1 MNFLKYVTYAAAGVM
16 LMTSCNKGGNP
27 TAANPGG
34 ISTKTGLEYNEEEGF
49 QVADFEALQ
58 EGPGL
63 IFIEGGRTTLGSSE
77 EDIAMTRDNVERTVT
92 VASFFMDETEVANV
106 HWLEYL
112 MYVKRDSSEEFYRS
126 ALPDT
131 TVWKRELSFNDPYEQ
146 YYLRYPGFRF
156 YPVVGVSWEQANDY
170 CVWRTVKVNEMM
182 SKTGG
187 TSGGGFKL
195 FGKKKGGATEP
206 QAEGGNASIESGL
219 RLPNYRLPTEAEWE
233 YAAQA
238 MIGTQLD
245 EDENQNNKR
254 LYPWDGHQTRNPY
267 GKRQGQ
273 FLANFKRG
281 RGDYAGIAGS
291 LNDGAMI
298 TEYIYSYPPNDFGL
312 YNMAGNVNEWVMDVY
327 RPLSFQDME
336 DLNPVRRGGGI
347 SDPATNYQS
356 GAEGSFQSLITDEVR
371 VYKGGSWKDVA
382 YWLSPGTR
390 RFMAQDSATATIGFR
405 CAMINTGSN
414 R

>member
-1 MNFLKYVTYAAAGVM
+1 M
-16 LMTSCNKGGNP
+16 LMSSCNKGGNP

-34 ISTKTGLEYNEEEGF
+34 ISSKTGLEYNEEEGF

-170 CVWRTVKVNEMM
+170 CLWRTVKVNEMM

-187 TSGGGFKL
+187 TSGGGSSCLAGRKEL
-195 FGKKKGGATEP
+195 
-206 QAEGGNASIESGL
+206 
-219 RLPNYRLPTEAEWE
+219 LPSHKPKAP
-233 YAAQA
+233 
-238 MIGTQLD
+238 M
-245 EDENQNNKR
+245 
-254 LYPWDGHQTRNPY
+254 
-267 GKRQGQ
+267 
-273 FLANFKRG
+273 
-281 RGDYAGIAGS
+281 
-291 LNDGAMI
+291 
-298 TEYIYSYPPNDFGL
+298 PP
-312 YNMAGNVNEWVMDVY
+312 
-327 RPLSFQDME
+327 
-336 DLNPVRRGGGI
+336 
-347 SDPATNYQS
+347 
-356 GAEGSFQSLITDEVR
+356 
-371 VYKGGSWKDVA
+371 
-382 YWLSPGTR
+382 
-390 RFMAQDSATATIGFR
+390 
-405 CAMINTGSN
+405 SN
-414 R
+414 RACAYPTTASRRKPNGNMPHKP